1 MKGAEKKKPIW
12 NKTTPMV
19 QDICKVRFHHQLQ
32 TLQNPQNI
40 LYYNFSKWPTKK
52 KRGTI
57 LHSQLPI
64 THHKVHAPT
73 KSSLTKQRK
82 PMMTQT
88 KKEPNNCF

>member
-1 MKGAEKKKPIW
+1 MKEGAEKKKQSGTRLHQWPT
-12 NKTTPMV
+12 K
-19 QDICKVRFHHQLQ
+19 QGICKVRFHHQLQ

-73 KSSLTKQRK
+73 YQKLLD
-82 PMMTQT
+82 
-88 KKEPNNCF
+88 